1 MNTGFVFMNKDAY
14 AKLAPPAKQAVDSL
28 SGEVFVARLIKAGDE
43 IESAAR
49 EATKAQ
55 KGQTVAALSP
65 DEEKR
70 WQAKLQPITDTWI
83 KETPDGA
90 KVLAAFR
97 QEIAAIRAGK

>member
-1 MNTGFVFMNKDAY
+1 MPSSRRRRSRRWTV
-14 AKLAPPAKQAVDSL
+14 SR
-28 SGEVFVARLIKAGDE
+28 ARCSSRASFKAGDE